1 MNSDLAVIKQFA
13 VPILLIAGM
22 AVVAILITF
31 RRGLVI
37 RNRVLALSRD
47 YDRVTQH
54 LHLRLAAQKRDAEAR
69 QATGAE
75 RTRLLRESLE
85 LWHQVAATRDV
96 EDEDDY
102 EFIRQAI
109 RMLEAELRELGEES
123 E

>member
-1 MNSDLAVIKQFA
+1 MSNDFDVLKQFA
-13 VPILLIAGM
+13 VPILLITGL

-31 RRGLVI
+31 RRGLTI

-47 YDRVTQH
+47 YERVTDH

-75 RTRLLRESLE
+75 RARLLRESLE
-85 LWHQVAATRDV
+85 LWHQVAATRNV

-102 EFIRQAI
+102 EFIRRAI
-109 RMLEAELRELGEES
+109 RMLEDELRELGEPAE
-123 E
+123 